1 MTGGHVQVAKWYIKS
16 SNSGRLLLG
25 SFLVG
30 YTAYLDFLDSQK
42 AGRFASRQD
51 LADGISGLPS
61 CASIQVLF

>member
-1 MTGGHVQVAKWYIKS
+1 
-16 SNSGRLLLG
+16 LLLG